1 MGSTTHSPDESIT
14 AHPGSNVNKTVISI
28 SERLL
33 TVIAI
38 VIGVVALVTAFWST
52 HESALAERESRMLQ
66 YYVLEMDAKLIA
78 AGVKK
83 PEESVA
89 KQLKEKKQ

>member
-1 MGSTTHSPDESIT
+1 MDSNNGSQSTRGKNSPVASASVSGVPPSLFWANT
-14 AHPGSNVNKTVISI
+14 LVAG
-28 SERLL
+28 LA
-33 TVIAI
+33 IAI
-38 VIGVVALVTAFWST
+38 GFW
-52 HESALAERESRMLQ
+52 AIFQARLAEREARMLQ

-89 KQLKEKKQ
+89 SQQEKRK